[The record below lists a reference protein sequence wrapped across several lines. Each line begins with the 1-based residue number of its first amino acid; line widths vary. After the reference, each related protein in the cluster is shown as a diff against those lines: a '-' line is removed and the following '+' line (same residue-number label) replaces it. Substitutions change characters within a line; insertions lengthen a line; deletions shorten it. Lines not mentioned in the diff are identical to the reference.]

1 MTGDDAARRDL
12 PPYLLFGLA
21 GCATGTVLAGMTAA
35 YAGRSVATVAGMT
48 VVVAATFL
56 VVALV
61 TKLLTGAETFSFY
74 QHVLAAAVGVTAFLV
89 VVGAPVRANLDLL
102 VLGLVGHQAVGRLGC
117 QAAGCCHGRP
127 APWGIRYGPQPDGE
141 GVTDHLVGVVLFP
154 VQAVESLACGVIAAT
169 GAIGII
175 RGWVP
180 GAGLVWCAG
189 AYAAARFAL
198 ERWRGDD
205 DRRYLG
211 GVSSPR
217 WTSLGIVVVLA
228 GLALAGVLPGAPF
241 VGVLAA
247 VLAIIC
253 IALVVARR
261 HGPATAGGLLEPV
274 HVHELA
280 HVLDAGIAADPAPG
294 PPRLWQTSRGL
305 VVSTDVRPE
314 DDRAVRLYS
323 LSHASH
329 PLDERTAG
337 RLARV
342 ILQLRHP
349 DLDHAILPGA
359 NGVHHLLVVGG
370 TQLRSGVSGSRRPR

>member
-1 MTGDDAARRDL
+1 AARADI
-12 PPYLLFGLA
+12 PPYLRFGLA
-21 GCATGTVLAGMTAA
+21 GCVTGTVLAGATAA
-35 YAGRSVATVAGMT
+35 YSGRSVATVAGMT
-48 VVVAATFL
+48 IVVVATFV
-56 VVALV
+56 VVALA
-61 TKLLTGAETFSFY
+61 TKLLTGDETFSFY
-74 QHVLAAAVGVTAFLV
+74 HHVLAAAVSVTAFLV
-89 VVGAPVRANLDLL
+89 VVGAPVRVNLDLL

-117 QAAGCCHGRP
+117 QATGCCHGRP
-127 APWGIRYGPQPDGE
+127 AAWGIRYGPQPPGE

-154 VQAVESLACGVIAAT
+154 VQAVESLACAVIAAI

-175 RGWVP
+175 RGWAP

-189 AYAAARFAL
+189 AYAATRFVL

-205 DRRYLG
+205 DRRYLA

-228 GLALAGVLPGAPF
+228 ALSLVGVLPGAPF
-241 VGVLAA
+241 IVPLAGVLAIA
-247 VLAIIC
+247 C
-253 IALVVARR
+253 TALVVARR

-280 HVLDAGIAADPAPG
+280 HVLDAGIAAEPVQG

-305 VVSTDVRPE
+305 VVSTEVQPDG
-314 DDRAVRLYS
+314 DRAVRLYS

-329 PLDERTAG
+329 QLDERTAG
-337 RLARV
+337 RLARL

-349 DLDHAILPGA
+349 DLDYVLLPGA
-359 NGVHHLLVVGG
+359 AGVHHLLVVGTAASSVPVLDG
-370 TQLRSGVSGSRRPR
+370 